1 MTKAI
6 NKIGE
11 GYFSDQTLIR
21 FGNKP
26 LKIENLLKLPAKS
39 GMTNIYLT

>member
-11 GYFSDQTLIR
+11 GYFSERTLIR
-21 FGNKP
+21 FVNKP